1 MMPSLRKK
9 VVGFIRQLSVNTQQ
23 ENVTCEKYQQSDSPG
38 SCFIHRY
45 LSGHDVR
52 SDEPVILH
60 GRNPHELPVRS
71 LGSVVKG
78 VETVFAAVTGPD
90 GGLTTVNRRQR
101 HLSASDPDV
110 DYIDIHDQQAE
121 HDRSTVT
128 ASGCN
133 STHGYEQWFHGQPRI
148 NRTYPI
154 DNSVMNIRAAGSVF
168 SVGKLSVQT
177 SVSDLP
183 SAVDVSEETNQN
195 KESSL
200 GNTVCSSSK
209 TIKNSNES
217 LTGNANV
224 GGIIEDNYLGT
235 DNANAELSTTNI
247 DNSNGSNSEFNR
259 NAQIVAARYSDNST
273 THLLDKAENNAEESL
288 GIEKNVC
295 NTSSGN
301 GANVES
307 VTADNNIYSRNF
319 PYEKSGRRTVAVES
333 IDVFHT
339 SNILEECV
347 IPPPAEYASANY
359 WAKHMSPIRKSKS
372 APPPLSAGG
381 IDASQISSEPEEI
394 AGILNWFH
402 PHPDAFGV
410 ATTLYE
416 KHPITQENAGDP
428 IADCFAIV
436 ARENS
441 AVLALA
447 DGVNW
452 GEKACVAAR
461 SAIHGCVEYLNK
473 AFFTPG
479 VSASKVT
486 NTMEVFVALLRSFHA
501 AHSLILQEDGMLT
514 TLTAAVVLPLT
525 AVDKYVVCVCN
536 VGDSLAYVY
545 SKKYGV
551 REITKGSHDIHCM
564 RDMRDALG
572 ALGPVDGQNPE
583 LNNLTCSMTE
593 VEPGDI
599 VFLTSDGVSDNFDP
613 VVGKFAVLPPAQPSS
628 SAENTKTAGNTMNI
642 TGSTMKVQSTNTSSR
657 ANANSDIL
665 PSSLPTVQAY
675 QRHELSLLRMEDLL
689 KNGVSGNGPP
699 CDDAK
704 TLCELLL
711 DFATRLTAA
720 KRHILED
727 PDLYYTVSENSDQ
740 LKELSKSEQRT
751 RRKKVCEKLAMV
763 PGKLDHATV
772 VAYKVGVHHKE
783 EATATK
789 ISANKEIAEKTD
801 ENYLETI
808 L

>member
-52 SDEPVILH
+52 ADEPVILH
-60 GRNPHELPVRS
+60 GRNPHELPVRT
-71 LGSVVKG
+71 LGTVVKG
-78 VETVFAAVTGPD
+78 TETVFAAVTGPD

-121 HDRSTVT
+121 HERST
-128 ASGCN
+128 G
-133 STHGYEQWFHGQPRI
+133 
-148 NRTYPI
+148 
-154 DNSVMNIRAAGSVF
+154 
-168 SVGKLSVQT
+168 
-177 SVSDLP
+177 
-183 SAVDVSEETNQN
+183 
-195 KESSL
+195 
-200 GNTVCSSSK
+200 
-209 TIKNSNES
+209 
-217 LTGNANV
+217 
-224 GGIIEDNYLGT
+224 
-235 DNANAELSTTNI
+235 
-247 DNSNGSNSEFNR
+247 
-259 NAQIVAARYSDNST
+259 
-273 THLLDKAENNAEESL
+273 
-288 GIEKNVC
+288 
-295 NTSSGN
+295 
-301 GANVES
+301 
-307 VTADNNIYSRNF
+307 
-319 PYEKSGRRTVAVES
+319 
-333 IDVFHT
+333 
-339 SNILEECV
+339 
-347 IPPPAEYASANY
+347 
-359 WAKHMSPIRKSKS
+359 
-372 APPPLSAGG
+372 
-381 IDASQISSEPEEI
+381 ASQISSEPEEI
-394 AGILNWFH
+394 AGVLNWFH

-441 AVLALA
+441 AILALA

-613 VVGKFAVLPPAQPSS
+613 VVGKFAVLPPAQSS
-628 SAENTKTAGNTMNI
+628 SSSENAKASGNTMNI
-642 TGSTMKVQSTNTSSR
+642 TGTTMKMHSTNTSSR

-699 CDDAK
+699 CNDAK

-772 VAYKVGVHHKE
+772 VAYKVGIHHKE
-783 EATATK
+783 EAAAAEKSASEEITK
-789 ISANKEIAEKTD
+789 KTD